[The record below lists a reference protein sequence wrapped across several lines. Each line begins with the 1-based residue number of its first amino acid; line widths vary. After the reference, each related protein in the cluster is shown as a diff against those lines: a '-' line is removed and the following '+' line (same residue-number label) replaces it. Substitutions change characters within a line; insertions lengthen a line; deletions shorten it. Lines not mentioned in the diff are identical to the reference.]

1 MDLSPAYPWAEAE
14 FDKAYAPEIEAEK
27 DKVEWRKG
35 AWLDAN
41 GMIELRQ
48 ANQAAGLPVEHSV
61 VYARVILDAEADG
74 KIHLSMGSD
83 DGLAV
88 FVNGKNVFRNN
99 AMRALTA
106 DQDQADV
113 DLVKGKNV
121 LLFRVTQG
129 GGGWSL
135 QVKATGAG
143 VKQVPTARVDGAE
156 GTNTAAPAA
165 PGAPIA
171 ITTVEKYNVV
181 WDSPSADARGSMPIG
196 NGDIGLNVW
205 VEPSGDLCF
214 FLGKTDAWDES
225 GRLLKLNKV
234 RIKFQPALDP
244 KASFRWELKLGEGLI
259 EIRDQNTTVSVWVDA
274 NHPVVQVDAASLT
287 GKPISATATLEPW
300 RKEKRALGVPKSGEN
315 EYFATAYTS
324 LEAFSYPDTLLPRT
338 PKQIGWYHRNVE
350 SPWLPS
356 LKLQRN
362 EAISQEETDPIL
374 NRTAGGIMR
383 GENFAP
389 VSDTEL
395 KAVKPARE
403 VALKIHVL
411 TQITDTPEQWLAALE
426 KQAEAIDKQPI
437 ARREREHRQWWQEF
451 WTRSWIF
458 AFGPPE
464 RGRSDAETLTR
475 GYTLQ
480 RWMNACGGRGAFPI
494 KFNGSIFVVDNKYD
508 ADYRNWGGGYW
519 HQNTRLP
526 YWSMLTAGD
535 FDLMRPFFAMYL
547 KALPARKLATKAY
560 YGHDGAFFPETMSF
574 WGNYLDQGQ
583 VGYGTNRAGKP
594 DGLTDNEYIR
604 RHWQGGI
611 EMVALMLDYYDLTQ
625 DAKFRDTTLIPFAA
639 EILAFFDQH
648 WMRGADGKILFH
660 PAQSLET
667 WWDCANPLPEIA
679 GLRYIIPR
687 LRQLDCNK
695 TLKTRWQKTL
705 DDLPPLPLATDDK
718 TGSKF
723 LLPAE
728 KFDRKNNGENPEL
741 YAVFPYRLC
750 TLAAG
755 SNALD
760 IGKATF
766 QRRRHRDNGGWQQN
780 SIQAALLGLTDEAR
794 GGVVA
799 SASRTS
805 PGFRFPAMWGVF
817 DWTPDQD
824 HGTVMMCA
832 LQRMCVQYEGDKI
845 YVLPAWPKDWDV
857 AFKLHAPKN
866 TTVEC
871 VYRNGKLEQLR
882 VSPEARRKDVVVH

>member
-1 MDLSPAYPWAEAE
+1 MNTGRILTMRMAAMLVAGSAAPGAPIAITTVDLSPAYPWAEAE

-287 GKPISATATLEPW
+287 GKPRRSNRGGRKSGRSACRKAAKTNTLPRPTPHSRLSAIRTPSCRERRNRSAGITATW
-300 RKEKRALGVPKSGEN
+300 NHRGCRA
-315 EYFATAYTS
+315 
-324 LEAFSYPDTLLPRT
+324 
-338 PKQIGWYHRNVE
+338 
-350 SPWLPS
+350 
-356 LKLQRN
+356 
-362 EAISQEETDPIL
+362 
-374 NRTAGGIMR
+374 
-383 GENFAP
+383 
-389 VSDTEL
+389 
-395 KAVKPARE
+395 
-403 VALKIHVL
+403 
-411 TQITDTPEQWLAALE
+411 
-426 KQAEAIDKQPI
+426 
-437 ARREREHRQWWQEF
+437 
-451 WTRSWIF
+451 
-458 AFGPPE
+458 
-464 RGRSDAETLTR
+464 
-475 GYTLQ
+475 
-480 RWMNACGGRGAFPI
+480 
-494 KFNGSIFVVDNKYD
+494 
-508 ADYRNWGGGYW
+508 
-519 HQNTRLP
+519 
-526 YWSMLTAGD
+526 
-535 FDLMRPFFAMYL
+535 
-547 KALPARKLATKAY
+547 
-560 YGHDGAFFPETMSF
+560 
-574 WGNYLDQGQ
+574 
-583 VGYGTNRAGKP
+583 
-594 DGLTDNEYIR
+594 
-604 RHWQGGI
+604 
-611 EMVALMLDYYDLTQ
+611 
-625 DAKFRDTTLIPFAA
+625 
-639 EILAFFDQH
+639 
-648 WMRGADGKILFH
+648 
-660 PAQSLET
+660 
-667 WWDCANPLPEIA
+667 
-679 GLRYIIPR
+679 
-687 LRQLDCNK
+687 
-695 TLKTRWQKTL
+695 
-705 DDLPPLPLATDDK
+705 
-718 TGSKF
+718 
-723 LLPAE
+723 
-728 KFDRKNNGENPEL
+728 
-741 YAVFPYRLC
+741 
-750 TLAAG
+750 
-755 SNALD
+755 
-760 IGKATF
+760 
-766 QRRRHRDNGGWQQN
+766 
-780 SIQAALLGLTDEAR
+780 
-794 GGVVA
+794 
-799 SASRTS
+799 
-805 PGFRFPAMWGVF
+805 
-817 DWTPDQD
+817 
-824 HGTVMMCA
+824 
-832 LQRMCVQYEGDKI
+832 
-845 YVLPAWPKDWDV
+845 
-857 AFKLHAPKN
+857 
-866 TTVEC
+866 
-871 VYRNGKLEQLR
+871 
-882 VSPEARRKDVVVH
+882 